1 MKVLSPEEFDRR
13 IEEVR
18 RALLDGTACTD
29 PLAAEKVMDIGHMLI
44 EFADDPVNELPDYVR
59 VVGNGNWDH
68 PLDVCQ
74 VALADLLSDEQVN
87 DASLQP
93 DLAPASPQPSH
104 LTPDPSPVM
113 GGEENREG
121 RQEQGQGL
129 VLYVVGV
136 ALLAVLV
143 MALIGIAQS
152 VVGVFSAN
160 PAGMQESIR
169 SIPEPAVVEQ
179 VNQTTAVIIGTMAV
193 TTNPVIVAEFEAE
206 IQEKSHP
213 VEKHGEEALAVNACI
228 DAGGQLAE
236 WVNPD
241 THRRLKLCQIADG
254 KYSGKYGLQVLEEN
268 SEWVTSFIKNKMTK
282 LDQVLQ
288 YLVNAGYRPF

>member
-1 MKVLSPEEFDRR
+1 MLHAIDDEVCEVVNDIHDALLEFDHLPA
-13 IEEVR
+13 E
-18 RALLDGTACTD
+18 GKYTAASELMTKAYVLTTHLVAD
-29 PLAAEKVMDIGHMLI
+29 AE
-44 EFADDPVNELPDYVR
+44 NLPDYVR
-59 VVGNGNWDH
+59 ALANGNSER
-68 PLDVCQ
+68 PLDVVD
-74 VALADLLSDEQVN
+74 VALADLLADEQVN
-87 DASLQP
+87 D
-93 DLAPASPQPSH
+93 H
-104 LTPDPSPVM
+104 LTPSIQPTPTLPD
-113 GGEENREG
+113 GREKTEN
-121 RQEQGQGL
+121 GQGL
-129 VLYVVGV
+129 VLYVVGI

-160 PAGMQESIR
+160 PAALAESIR

-193 TTNPVIVAEFEAE
+193 TTNPVIAAEFETE